1 VDDDLD
7 DGPVTFDAN
16 ATTASLGHLCGGPPI
31 TANDGEW
38 WLLLEDGQ
46 QRPLQFVHIA
56 LSFDSPQ
63 APIVLTEEALTRAGY
78 EHTRLVTAE
87 PWATQ
92 WQLITGADRMPRTN
106 TP

>member
-63 APIVLTEEALTRAGY
+63 ARPVLAI
-78 EHTRLVTAE
+78 TAR
-87 PWATQ
+87 Q
-92 WQLITGADRMPRTN
+92 QQRTGQRGSGS
-106 TP
+106 